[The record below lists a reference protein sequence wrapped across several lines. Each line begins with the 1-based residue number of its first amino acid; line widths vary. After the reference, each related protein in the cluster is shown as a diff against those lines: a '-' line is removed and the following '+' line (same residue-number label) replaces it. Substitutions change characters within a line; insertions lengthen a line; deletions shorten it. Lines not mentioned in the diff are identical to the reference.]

1 MIKRGAY
8 DAHLE
13 NAFIAMIND
22 NNMTI
27 RELGFL
33 QILKARQ

>member
-1 MIKRGAY
+1 MVKRGAC
-8 DAHLE
+8 DAHQE
-13 NAFIAMIND
+13 NAFIPMIND